1 MIKATCIN
9 QLNKTKLVL
18 YNPLLSIQQ
27 LVKQLCICNK
37 TEHFSYNGGCG
48 ACIIRHI
55 KEELTW
61 ALDKQLQ
68 VILKQLYQKGTK
80 E

>member
-1 MIKATCIN
+1 M
-9 QLNKTKLVL
+9 
-18 YNPLLSIQQ
+18 
-27 LVKQLCICNK
+27 
-37 TEHFSYNGGCG
+37 EHFSNNGGCG

-68 VILKQLYQKGTK
+68 VTLKQLYNKETK

>member
-1 MIKATCIN
+1 M
-9 QLNKTKLVL
+9 
-18 YNPLLSIQQ
+18 
-27 LVKQLCICNK
+27 
-37 TEHFSYNGGCG
+37 EHFSYNGGCG

-61 ALDKQLQ
+61 ALYKQLQ
-68 VILKQLYQKGTK
+68 ATLKQLYHKETK